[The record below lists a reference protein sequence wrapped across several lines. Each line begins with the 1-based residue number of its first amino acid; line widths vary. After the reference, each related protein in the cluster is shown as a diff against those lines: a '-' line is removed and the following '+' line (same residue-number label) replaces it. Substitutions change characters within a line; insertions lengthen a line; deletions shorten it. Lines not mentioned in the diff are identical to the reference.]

1 MRKIQFALGLVLVA
15 CFSGLVNAQISTAGK
30 TGDGVFSIAYYPET
44 GGLVM
49 ENDGTAAVTTFELVA
64 SEELFVVD
72 NKPTALL
79 GGLFDVFT
87 GVKLFKLDPA
97 GYSDLDWGPV
107 LKPGL
112 TADELGAKL
121 KLSGSH
127 LGGGA
132 LAGDLRVVPEPSSM
146 VMIALG
152 LLGLVSIRR
161 KRS

>member
-1 MRKIQFALGLVLVA
+1 MRKIQFALGLALVA

-30 TGDGVFSIAYYPET
+30 EGDGVFTLAYYPET
-44 GGLVM
+44 GNLVM
-49 ENDGTAAVTTFELVA
+49 ENDGTAPATTFELVA
-64 SEELFVVD
+64 SEALF
-72 NKPTALL
+72 NTANRPSQLT
-79 GGLFDVFT
+79 GLFDVFT

-107 LKPGL
+107 LPTGL
-112 TADELGAKL
+112 SADDLGAKL